1 MIRRPDS
8 FIAAC
13 AIACALIT
21 EGVPVLAQERSAPAP
36 QPAPQSAPGAVRLT
50 PLKVQIVV
58 ARYAGDKKVSS
69 LPYVLWVT
77 ANDRMTTN
85 LRMGVDV
92 PVSMTSG
99 QDVISNYSYR
109 NIGTSIDCSATSADT
124 GFNVVITLSDSS
136 IQFEPA
142 EGSTT
147 PKTKLANAPAFRT
160 FTSKF
165 SILLR
170 DGQTAQYTSA
180 TDPLSGEVLKVDV
193 TLNVLK

>member
-1 MIRRPDS
+1 VTRKSDKS
-8 FIAAC
+8 IAAC
-13 AIACALIT
+13 AIVCALISG
-21 EGVPVLAQERSAPAP
+21 GVPVSAQERSAPAP
-36 QPAPQSAPGAVRLT
+36 QSAPQSAPGPPRLT
-50 PLKVQIVV
+50 PLKVQLVV
-58 ARYAGDKKVSS
+58 ARYAGEKKVSS

-77 ANDRMTTN
+77 ANDRMATN

-92 PVSMTSG
+92 PVSSG
-99 QDVISNYSYR
+99 QSYSYR
-109 NIGTSIDCSATSADT
+109 NIGTSIDCSATSADN
-124 GFNVVITLSDSS
+124 GFNVIITLSDSS
-136 IQFEPA
+136 IQFEA
-142 EGSTT
+142 AGGSTAPT
-147 PKTKLANAPAFRT
+147 TKLANAPAFRT